1 MFQIHILSPE
11 AIEASASVLRQVGH
25 GSAPGA
31 QPQNHGG
38 CRYGPFTQRAAMSL
52 AGVMPRFCP
61 SYACVEALPPAP
73 PSGPAFG
80 GEIFEQVIELNEA
93 IWVGP
98 DPVDPVSLWK
108 EEIRTQTPTHTGHPH
123 KDTGRR

>member
-1 MFQIHILSPE
+1 
-11 AIEASASVLRQVGH
+11 
-25 GSAPGA
+25 
-31 QPQNHGG
+31 
-38 CRYGPFTQRAAMSL
+38 MSL

-61 SYACVEALPPAP
+61 SYACVEALPPEP

-98 DPVDPVSLWK
+98 DPVDPVSLWE
-108 EEIRTQTPTHTGHPH
+108 EEIRTQTPTHTGPPH
-123 KDTGRR
+123 KDTGGR